1 MARPS
6 ALRAFALFA
15 WFAVPPGSFVSPQK
29 IVRAAGPQVR
39 APARPNSGAANTREP
54 DTLRSMFIRLT
65 LGTNNTERELGR
77 LEYSLPMVK
86 ECGLTWKDMG
96 MPKPDDRKPVQARNG
111 K

>member
-1 MARPS
+1 
-6 ALRAFALFA
+6 
-15 WFAVPPGSFVSPQK
+15 
-29 IVRAAGPQVR
+29 
-39 APARPNSGAANTREP
+39 
-54 DTLRSMFIRLT
+54 MFIRLT